1 MGICFKSSLDFFFQG
16 GFLFLNSRSQAGGC
30 VTLMGY
36 RVRVCLMTEYKPFR
50 RVMALQMIVSS
61 SGTCPAVSRLHVWEE
76 GAVTPEVAD
85 CGMLELELAPGSGTS
100 WKGAFVGKDVGP
112 QEAGSGF

>member
-1 MGICFKSSLDFFFQG
+1 
-16 GFLFLNSRSQAGGC
+16 
-30 VTLMGY
+30 
-36 RVRVCLMTEYKPFR
+36 MTEYKPFR

-76 GAVTPEVAD
+76 GAVTPEVVD